1 MISILLIF
9 FIGKILSGDLTGLV
23 SSALYAIDPIP
34 LVFNQFLISDTLFTF
49 LFLAGL
55 FGCIQ
60 YIHSKSVFANFR
72 MKQEELKLGESNEL
86 IEMKSSLI
94 VNGKV
99 LTQNTG
105 YEGNKRMGTYFSNEL
120 LNSPI
125 LISLTNKIINLSN
138 ELNPFNGITY
148 NGVPKY
154 SFNKYEIGDFL
165 DWHSDVHETM
175 AGATITF
182 IIQLND
188 DYDNGSV
195 KYLINEVE
203 YSVNKKQ
210 GSVFI
215 FDSNITHSVDTITNG
230 LRYSL
235 NVWPSK
241 EIKKSL
247 I

>member
-1 MISILLIF
+1 MFTKYIENF
-9 FIGKILSGDLTGLV
+9 LT
-23 SSALYAIDPIP
+23 
-34 LVFNQFLISDTLFTF
+34 SDE
-49 LFLAGL
+49 
-55 FGCIQ
+55 CDEI
-60 YIHSKSVFANFR
+60 I
-72 MKQEELKLGESNEL
+72 KLGESNNL

-105 YEGNKRMGTYFSNEL
+105 YEGNKRMGTYFSNES
-120 LNSPI
+120 LNSPM
-125 LISLTNKIINLSN
+125 LINLTNKIINLSN
-138 ELNPFNGITY
+138 ELNPYNGIVY
-148 NGVPKY
+148 SGVSKY
-154 SFNKYEIGDFL
+154 SFNKYKVGDFL
-165 DWHSDVHETM
+165 DWHSDIHETM

-188 DYDNGSV
+188 NYDDGYV
-195 KYLINEVE
+195 KYSINDVE
-203 YSVNKKQ
+203 HSVNKKQ

-215 FDSNITHSVDTITNG
+215 FDSKIIHSVDTITNG

-241 EIKKSL
+241 QIKKSL